1 MTDPMAG
8 VGIRR
13 TRLGSGLRVVTEQLP
28 GLRSAAVG
36 FWVGTGSRDESDAIA
51 GASHFLE
58 HLLFKGT
65 DDRNA
70 SEIAEAI
77 ESIGGDMNAFTGQ
90 ETTAF
95 YVRVP
100 DQCLPL
106 ALEILS
112 GIVWSPAI
120 RLDEFE
126 SERQVILEEIR
137 MRDDVPDDLVHDVF
151 ARALFPEH
159 PLGREVA
166 GSQETI
172 SGMSRDDVA
181 GYHRAHYV
189 PGNVVV
195 AVAGNLVHD
204 DVVELVEKHLPLA
217 DGVRP
222 ERRNGVDVG
231 APSAVAIV
239 ERPLEQAHVVLGTRS
254 LRRDDPD
261 RFALGVLDQVLGG
274 GMSSRLFQEVRERR
288 GLAYS
293 VFSYRSAFDET
304 GSFAV
309 YAATAPE
316 HVAEVLDL
324 VNAELDRLVRDG
336 GVTERELVSAKGHLT
351 GSLALSLES
360 SASRMH
366 RIGRHE
372 LSMGEVPTLDE
383 VVADVE
389 AVTAD
394 DVGRVIE
401 RILAPGERTL
411 AVVGP
416 VDAAQFTGT

>member
-8 VGIRR
+8 AGIRR
-13 TRLGSGLRVVTEQLP
+13 SRLGSGLRVVTEQLP
-28 GLRSAAVG
+28 GLRSVAAG
-36 FWVGTGSRDESDAIA
+36 FWVGTGSRDEDDRIA

-70 SEIAEAI
+70 AQIAEAV
-77 ESIGGDMNAFTGQ
+77 ESVGGDMNAFTGQ

-112 GIVWSPAI
+112 EIVWSPAI

-137 MRDDVPDDLVHDVF
+137 MRDDAPDDLVHDVF
-151 ARALFPEH
+151 ARALFPAH

-166 GSQETI
+166 GSQDTI
-172 SGMSRDDVA
+172 GAMARDDVA
-181 GYHRAHYV
+181 SYHGAHYV

-195 AVAGNLVHD
+195 AVAGNLDHD
-204 DVVELVEKHLPLA
+204 DVVELVEKFLPA
-217 DGVRP
+217 GDASRP
-222 ERRNGVDVG
+222 ERPTRGEIG
-231 APSAVAIV
+231 PSQRVAVV
-239 ERPLEQAHVVLGTRS
+239 ERPLEQAHMVLGMRS
-254 LRRDDPD
+254 LPRDDPD

-304 GSFAV
+304 GAFAV
-309 YAATAPE
+309 YAGTAPE
-316 HVAEVLDL
+316 HVEEVLDL
-324 VNAELDRLVRDG
+324 VHAELDRLVRDG
-336 GVTERELVSAKGHLT
+336 GVTDRELVSAKGHLT

-372 LSMGEVPTLDE
+372 LSMGTVPTLDA

-389 AVTAD
+389 AVTAA

-401 RILAPGERTL
+401 RILAPAERTL

-416 VDAAQFTGT
+416 VDAARFTGT

>member
-1 MTDPMAG
+1 MNNELVDDTS
-8 VGIRR
+8 GIRR
-13 TRLGSGLRVVTEQLP
+13 TRLDSGLRVVTEHLP

-36 FWVGTGSRDESDAIA
+36 FWVGTGSRDEPASIA

-65 DDRNA
+65 LDRNA
-70 SEIAEAI
+70 AEIAEAI
-77 ESIGGDMNAFTGQ
+77 ESVGGDMNAFTGQ

-120 RLDEFE
+120 RLHEFE

-137 MRDDVPDDLVHDVF
+137 MRDDAPDDLVHDVF
-151 ARALFPEH
+151 ARALFPDH

-166 GSQETI
+166 GSHDTI
-172 SGMSRDDVA
+172 SAMSRDEVA
-181 GYHRAHYV
+181 GYHGAHYL

-204 DVVELVEKHLPLA
+204 EVVELVEKYLPIG
-217 DGVRP
+217 DGHRP
-222 ERRNGVDVG
+222 QRPHGLEIGPPRR
-231 APSAVAIV
+231 AAIV
-239 ERPLEQAHVVLGTRS
+239 ERPLEQAHVVVGTRS

-304 GSFAV
+304 GAFAV

-316 HVAEVLDL
+316 HVEEVLDV
-324 VNAELDRLVRDG
+324 VNAELDRLVHDG

-394 DVGRVIE
+394 DVARVID

-411 AVVGP
+411 AAVGP
-416 VDAAQFTGT
+416 VDTARFS